1 MLLVIRVPIAWAIG
15 TARFS
20 AWPVALVL
28 VGLVVPWLFIAEGL
42 SYSSPPGIRRPFFG
56 AGPLA
61 AVSTAC
67 NGFEGAWR

>member
-28 VGLVVPWLFIAEGL
+28 VGLVVPGLLTQRGLFG
-42 SYSSPPGIRRPFFG
+42 RQ
-56 AGPLA
+56 PLA
-61 AVSTAC
+61 RQRAP
-67 NGFEGAWR
+67 AWPLPGRGPDL